1 MEARNY
7 FTSISYD
14 TVDFLIQSKYI
25 VFGIYLAV
33 EQDAHQIEFNGEIL
47 PHIHIGRLLE
57 NNFSCKSK
65 ENCTVVLVL
74 QIQDCEEGIK
84 EIIER
89 VTGTS
94 FPLSG
99 NFALSVSSSISSS
112 LIDTS
117 TLRLLPVGIR
127 KAMLESGIC
136 AIGFIS
142 DSQNKNL
149 TRKQILISP
158 DKFLKNFLKT
168 ARQIREK
175 NNEDN
180 N

>member
-1 MEARNY
+1 MEAHNY

-14 TVDFLIQSKYI
+14 NVDFLIQSKYI
-25 VFGIYLAV
+25 VFGIYLDVA
-33 EQDAHQIEFNGEIL
+33 EEARQIEFNGEIL
-47 PHIHIGRLLE
+47 PHIHIGPLLE

-65 ENCTVVLVL
+65 ENCNVVLVM

-89 VTGTS
+89 VTATS
-94 FPLSG
+94 LPLSG
-99 NFALSVSSSISSS
+99 NFALSVSSSISSR

-117 TLRLLPVGIR
+117 NMHLLPNGIR

-158 DKFLKNFLKT
+158 DKLLKNFIKVSE
-168 ARQIREK
+168 A
-175 NNEDN
+175 N
-180 N
+180 